1 MSMARAIWSGYL
13 TFGLVSVPVGLYTA
27 TADQTIHFHQLHK
40 GTSNR
45 IRYRRVDEVTGDEVP
60 LSDIVSGYDLGG
72 GEYVVVTRDELR
84 EVAPGRSEQIEIS
97 DFVDLERI
105 DPVYFRQT
113 YYLAPR
119 GKAADRAYA
128 LLRQAMRETSKVG
141 IATLI
146 LRDKEHLVAVRPGDE
161 VLILETMY
169 FDDEIRK
176 PSEEIGNL
184 PGETQFEGRE
194 LTVAKKLVESLTVDW
209 SPDEYRNT
217 YRARVEELL
226 ESKRAGGGTVTPSE
240 ERPKTNVVD
249 LMTALEES
257 IARARGQSA
266 PARGAAATRPAAPR
280 KDAGFAELAALSR
293 AELLDLAARQ
303 SIPGRSKLSKAALI
317 EALAPAAAPKRGR
330 RKTSLGAGRAS
341 RDLSWPGD
349 KAVGEEAPDARASN
363 GYRGLLRLRAGPGAL
378 PRHRPRAPGR
388 RRRVHRRP
396 GLLPRPRRARLR
408 GPVRGRGLP
417 VRPARARRLAAARL
431 SLTVCPLRPGQAQPV
446 SFRGEAGLSPSS
458 LRRSGSWRTA
468 RLPRSGTGGL
478 AGSGPGRTT
487 TPGDSRSPAR

>member
-1 MSMARAIWSGYL
+1 MARAIWSGFL
-13 TFGLVSVPVGLYTA
+13 SFGLVSVPVGLYTA

-40 GTSNR
+40 GTSSR
-45 IRYRRVDEVTGDEVP
+45 IRYRRVDEVTGEEVP

-113 YYLAPR
+113 CYLAPC

-184 PGETQFEGRE
+184 PGDTTFEGRE
-194 LTVAKKLVESLTVDW
+194 LAVAKKLVESLTVDW
-209 SPDEYRNT
+209 SPGEYRNT
-217 YRARVEELL
+217 YRTRVEELI
-226 ESKRAGGGTVTPSE
+226 ESKRAGGTVTPSE
-240 ERPKTNVVD
+240 ERPRTNVVD

-257 IARARGQSA
+257 IARARGQAVPAA
-266 PARGAAATRPAAPR
+266 PAGRKPAARPAAAGQ
-280 KDAGFAELAALSR
+280 DAGFAELAALSR
-293 AELLDLAARQ
+293 AELLDLAAQ
-303 SIPGRSKLSKAALI
+303 QGIPGRSKLSKNALI

-330 RKTSLGAGRAS
+330 RKTSLTAGRAS
-341 RDLSWPGD
+341 RTLSPPGD
-349 KAVGEEAPDARASN
+349 KAEGEEAPDARASS
-363 GYRGLLRLRAGPGAL
+363 GYRGLPRLRAGPGAL

-388 RRRVHRRP
+388 LHRVHR
-396 GLLPRPRRARLR
+396 
-408 GPVRGRGLP
+408 
-417 VRPARARRLAAARL
+417 
-431 SLTVCPLRPGQAQPV
+431 
-446 SFRGEAGLSPSS
+446 
-458 LRRSGSWRTA
+458 
-468 RLPRSGTGGL
+468 
-478 AGSGPGRTT
+478 
-487 TPGDSRSPAR
+487 

>member
-1 MSMARAIWSGYL
+1 MARAIWSGFL
-13 TFGLVSVPVGLYTA
+13 SFGLVSVPVGLYTA
-27 TADQTIHFHQLHK
+27 TADQTIGFHQLHK

-45 IRYRRVDEVTGDEVP
+45 IRYRRVDEVTGEEVP

-184 PGETQFEGRE
+184 PGDTTFEGRE
-194 LTVAKKLVESLTVDW
+194 LAVAKKLVESLTVDW
-209 SPDEYRNT
+209 SPGEYHNT
-217 YRARVEELL
+217 YRTRVEELI
-226 ESKRAGGGTVTPSE
+226 ESKRAGGTVTPSE
-240 ERPKTNVVD
+240 ERPRTNVVD

-257 IARARGQSA
+257 IARARGQATPAA
-266 PARGAAATRPAAPR
+266 PATPGGRKPAARPAAAG

-293 AELLDLAARQ
+293 AELLGLAAQ
-303 SIPGRSKLSKAALI
+303 QGIPGRSKLSKNALA
-317 EALAPAAAPKRGR
+317 EALAPAAEPKRGR
-330 RKTSLGAGRAS
+330 RKTSLTAGRAS
-341 RDLSWPGD
+341 RTLSLPGD
-349 KAVGEEAPDARASN
+349 KAEGEEAPDARASS
-363 GYRGLLRLRAGPGAL
+363 GYRGLPRLRAGPGAL

-388 RRRVHRRP
+388 RRRVHR
-396 GLLPRPRRARLR
+396 
-408 GPVRGRGLP
+408 
-417 VRPARARRLAAARL
+417 
-431 SLTVCPLRPGQAQPV
+431 
-446 SFRGEAGLSPSS
+446 
-458 LRRSGSWRTA
+458 
-468 RLPRSGTGGL
+468 
-478 AGSGPGRTT
+478 
-487 TPGDSRSPAR
+487 